1 MIPCKIVHDIT
12 MMHLSDS
19 EACTDTP
26 HLLLLIVPSKFV
38 VT

>member
-1 MIPCKIVHDIT
+1 MIPCKIEHDIT

-19 EACTDTP
+19 EACADTP